1 MSANTNNSKTKRSRG
16 PTKSKDG
23 TRKNRSKKNTGLY
36 NTAPIESA
44 DEEVLQREI
53 DELGT
58 DKVISHTKNL
68 YPSLNDAS
76 FNIHIANKPE
86 FSEHSKGSIVP
97 TCNSSTF
104 DILPHQKFVQNFL
117 SVHTPYNSL
126 LLFHGLGSGKTC
138 TAIGVA
144 EEMRDYL
151 INMNHQGKI
160 YVVAAP
166 NVLENFE
173 LQLFDE
179 EKLKLKDGFWDIQ
192 NCTGSKF
199 VKEINPFMQ
208 KDMAKVNVVDMIKSL
223 IKAHYVFIGYT
234 KFSNI
239 VNSCIT
245 DADSVNIESRNE
257 KIVSNLSRKFSNSLL
272 IIDEAHNVRDNLSE
286 GADDND
292 EIHSGK
298 NIYSSL
304 VKLLTDIGSIRL
316 LLLSATPLFHS
327 PTEIIGLLNLMSLN
341 DRRKLITTSDV
352 FNSSGELKTDSNGV
366 ETGKKILTRKATG
379 YVSYVSGENL
389 HTFPRRVWPSSFSP
403 DNAIP
408 SINGKRSYPTNDY
421 NNDEITP
428 IKHLSVYINEPLK
441 SYQCDSYEGIIQK
454 IKTQNNGELSL
465 LITKPIQGLN
475 MIYPSESDIKYGD
488 EGFKASMN
496 IDYTQQNMTGSIDYN
511 KSAYGKFFN
520 EGEIEKYSRK
530 IDTICNIVGKSS
542 GICLIYSQYIFG
554 GIIPMALALEAR
566 GFVRSDNTTLFKT
579 GTNIKA
585 KDPNKYIII
594 SGTVGFKPTD
604 LKEQLNILNSDGNKD
619 GKLIKVVLI
628 TKTGA
633 EGLDFKF
640 IRQVH
645 VMDPWFNLSRIEQII
660 GRGVRQCSH
669 QLLPIESRNVEIY
682 LHVSERSEKFK
693 LIEPVDLYLY
703 RKSELNAIQI
713 GKVTRLLK
721 STAVDCILNK
731 GIDLSDDDD
740 DTINS
745 NIITSSGVV
754 LNNMDMKNDYSF
766 SVMCDFMENCQYKC
780 TPDDDVSP
788 NAIGK
793 KPTYYSDHVKVNLN
807 KTVASIKALFS
818 DSIDGIFFFNRI
830 DLDKKM
836 PNVNKATKNAAL
848 ELLISEDY
856 EYIIDK
862 YGRKGKL
869 INISD
874 LYLFQPDGITDNK
887 ISIADR
893 SFPVDNKNDS
903 IKLILP
909 EEINDV
915 NIETEYEKLI
925 TEIIIKYDI
934 ATKIATN
941 ATGATGATDATD
953 ATDATIKPNGGAKK
967 KKKSGIEPTQDD
979 DIDGDQDKWIKECS
993 AAVTFVTDNYD
1004 VSRQIIN
1011 ETILDHIM
1019 EQLSLADMIT
1029 ILNKMPTDI
1038 YYEDAH
1044 IRYMIVKYIT
1054 DKKFDINKK
1063 KGVKG
1068 FLWWRYDTSSKKGAI
1083 PIKTKP
1089 NPNSDFSN
1097 RLCILISRDKGHSVW
1112 NEASPIEVE
1121 ESHETLSGMRD
1132 DIQELLPKAGRGGTS
1147 GSYIGFMTEWRNKRY
1162 IIFKIKNMNYNNN
1175 GTRCDNLSRVNA
1187 VSNLLKG
1194 CSELTP
1200 TSSDDAIEE
1209 LLKTGSNNVCIIH
1222 EIILRVLDKNDMM
1235 GSKGEHRR
1243 RYILSPVEVLLSGI

>member
-23 TRKNRSKKNTGLY
+23 TRKNRSKKNTGL
-36 NTAPIESA
+36 NNPAPIESV

-104 DILPHQKFVQNFL
+104 DILPHQKFVKNFL

-151 INMNHQGKI
+151 INMNHHGKI

-179 EKLKLKDGFWDIQ
+179 KKLTIKDGFWDIQ

-208 KDMAKVNVVDMIKSL
+208 KDMAKGNVVAMIKSL

-234 KFSNI
+234 KFSNE

-245 DADSVNIESRNE
+245 DADSVNIEYRNN
-257 KIVSNLSRKFSNSLL
+257 KILSNLSRKFSNSLL
-272 IIDEAHNVRDNLSE
+272 IIDEAHNIRDNLSE

-292 EIHSGK
+292 ELHSGK

-304 VKLLTDIGSIRL
+304 IKLLTDIHSIRL

-327 PTEIIGLLNLMSLN
+327 PTEIIGLLNLMNLN

-352 FNSSGELKTDSNGV
+352 FNSSGELKIDSNGV
-366 ETGKKILTRKATG
+366 EIGKNILARKATG

-403 DNAIP
+403 NNAIP

-421 NNDEITP
+421 NSDEITP

-441 SYQCDSYEGIIQK
+441 SYQCDSYEDILQK
-454 IKTQNNGELSL
+454 SKTQNNGELSL

-566 GFVRSDNTTLFKT
+566 GFMRSDNTALFKS
-579 GTNIKA
+579 GTNIRV
-585 KDPNKYIII
+585 KDPKKYVII
-594 SGTVGFKPTD
+594 SGSVGFKPID

-619 GKLIKVVLI
+619 GKIIKVVLI

-713 GKVTRLLK
+713 GKVTRILK
-721 STAVDCILNK
+721 STAVDCIINK

-780 TPDDDVSP
+780 TPDGDVSS
-788 NAIGK
+788 NSIDK
-793 KPTYYSDHVKVNLN
+793 TTYYSDYVKVNVN
-807 KTVASIKALFS
+807 KTVAYIKSLFS

-830 DLDKKM
+830 DL
-836 PNVNKATKNAAL
+836 
-848 ELLISEDY
+848 
-856 EYIIDK
+856 
-862 YGRKGKL
+862 
-869 INISD
+869 
-874 LYLFQPDGITDNK
+874 
-887 ISIADR
+887 
-893 SFPVDNKNDS
+893 
-903 IKLILP
+903 
-909 EEINDV
+909 
-915 NIETEYEKLI
+915 
-925 TEIIIKYDI
+925 
-934 ATKIATN
+934 
-941 ATGATGATDATD
+941 
-953 ATDATIKPNGGAKK
+953 AK
-967 KKKSGIEPTQDD
+967 
-979 DIDGDQDKWIKECS
+979 C
-993 AAVTFVTDNYD
+993 
-1004 VSRQIIN
+1004 
-1011 ETILDHIM
+1011 
-1019 EQLSLADMIT
+1019 
-1029 ILNKMPTDI
+1029 
-1038 YYEDAH
+1038 
-1044 IRYMIVKYIT
+1044 
-1054 DKKFDINKK
+1054 
-1063 KGVKG
+1063 
-1068 FLWWRYDTSSKKGAI
+1068 
-1083 PIKTKP
+1083 
-1089 NPNSDFSN
+1089 
-1097 RLCILISRDKGHSVW
+1097 
-1112 NEASPIEVE
+1112 
-1121 ESHETLSGMRD
+1121 
-1132 DIQELLPKAGRGGTS
+1132 
-1147 GSYIGFMTEWRNKRY
+1147 
-1162 IIFKIKNMNYNNN
+1162 
-1175 GTRCDNLSRVNA
+1175 
-1187 VSNLLKG
+1187 
-1194 CSELTP
+1194 
-1200 TSSDDAIEE
+1200 
-1209 LLKTGSNNVCIIH
+1209 
-1222 EIILRVLDKNDMM
+1222 
-1235 GSKGEHRR
+1235 
-1243 RYILSPVEVLLSGI
+1243 